1 MVFARAFV
9 RVVSRFRT
17 RAVSVLART
26 KVKWAVR
33 VRARCAVVVEGGWKS
48 GRRKQRPP
56 RVWDILGLGF

>member
-26 KVKWAVR
+26 KVKWVPK
-33 VRARCAVVVEGGWKS
+33 GG
-48 GRRKQRPP
+48 
-56 RVWDILGLGF
+56 